1 MIFINH
7 RSTLAEN
14 FKNGLNQSTI
24 SAKQTSSTQSAWL
37 MFEVVISRLQC
48 DVMWLCSFVFLL
60 RFLCFYLHFFL
71 FSVFACS
78 TCIITVLVI
87 HLLLSTTTTTT
98 KNLLFLFIPNSY
110 SLEISTLKRLFHV
123 TGSVSL
129 SKQMCLFL
137 HDVTNTVF
145 SYFTKKHSRT
155 HSICKPGRKSQ
166 CSFKGKV
173 SDRFIGGPGC
183 EPKGS

>member
-1 MIFINH
+1 MFFCF
-7 RSTLAEN
+7 LV
-14 FKNGLNQSTI
+14 TI
-24 SAKQTSSTQSAWL
+24 SL
-37 MFEVVISRLQC
+37 
-48 DVMWLCSFVFLL
+48 FL
-60 RFLCFYLHFFL
+60 FTF
-71 FSVFACS
+71 FSVFCFCMFNMHYYRVS
-78 TCIITVLVI
+78 NSLVI
-87 HLLLSTTTTTT
+87 INNNNKKKIFYS
-98 KNLLFLFIPNSY
+98 FFIPNSY